1 MVAASSAS
9 RAKPVKR
16 VKKGTETT
24 KNYRFEGFSQRVA
37 KLKID
42 PIHRVRRPS
51 FGEDEGD
58 ANSSHFRS
66 AFDHW
71 TELNLSDNFAQFARR
86 VNPLCESLVQIL
98 YHEEKIM
105 SLLVEFIE
113 KRDHLSMEPL
123 LSLLAQFARD
133 LGVKFEKHFATS
145 VTLVASVAATHP
157 EVEVVEWSFTCL
169 AWIFKFLSRLLVPD
183 LRQLL
188 GIMTPYLG
196 KERQKPFVARFA
208 AESMSF
214 LIRKAGLVYYKNSTP
229 LQRAISFL
237 LDDLHQT
244 AVDNKN
250 VEMYKEGLMAM
261 FSDAIKGVKYGLHSN
276 GIDIFN
282 AILENM
288 STDDDL
294 RSSLGL
300 DVASGILTNIIHNTT
315 PDTFEP
321 IVDTIKSHIE
331 ARCRKADKRRAM
343 ACCRLIFVCVST
355 RKGLRVKNWKHVHQ
369 ALLLLLQSA
378 AAAPGAYAE
387 AIPQLLTAVAYAL
400 QVSPMDEMLPFM
412 RTIMETVTS
421 DPLSNYFLS
430 FCATFSE
437 WGAERFHSVILPY
450 FQKFVNTSW
459 KEQEYELC
467 LILLRLNQAGCI
479 TSEVSKPGYISCPA
493 PWKAKIKKTL
503 KTQRPGETEVTL
515 LNAYSKLP
523 SALSLST
530 EPSLIPEMTQSLHDH
545 VSRALEI
552 NESEPS
558 LSTKFFVG
566 QGFKAYVE
574 LASICGGVDSNLWD
588 QISNVASTYSRLP
601 VFLEATLAYVSACSK
616 ELDLNKPALG
626 DFADVLITNL
636 AGPSHELRLVSLK
649 ILREIVQASGDDTS
663 LISLAIQIEESPL
676 TLQSAREL
684 SMHVRKMAISYPQ
697 VASRRW
703 MSRLIP
709 NFLFGLFSK
718 KMAPLWDDSAAA
730 LKSISEHAD
739 GEKIV
744 SDLAIQWLQERGSP
758 ASAEDT
764 EDDSNTESFV
774 SGNYQCFNAAKVES
788 VGTTNFEAAE
798 PISLLTQ
805 RLEKDHQFSEVI
817 PAAPRTQA
825 LRVLNAAPNIAEK
838 RSRQVVPLFLSWA
851 TRDEEDI
858 PSTTDLKSSETSS
871 YIPWGFHDRL
881 AFLGL
886 FGQYLNPRVL
896 FRASEVHDAL
906 LGLLCH
912 GNSEIQKA
920 ALKALFTWKSQGI
933 LPYKEN
939 LLNILDESRFRDE
952 LSAFVQVGGE
962 DSMIEEAH
970 RDELLPVLLRLLYG
984 RMISKA
990 GASASQ
996 AGQAGRRKAVL
1007 RTLAQLPDN
1016 EFQLFIQISFGP
1028 LGDVHLIHN
1037 SEIDQEVFTREL
1049 ASPRRQM
1056 GLLRMIETVFESL
1069 QSKMTPYAERSMEVV
1084 LYCLVR
1090 ACRELEKSQPEHVA
1104 DSQEGKL
1111 LTVLRNIRST
1121 CIKCLDLI
1129 FSVSLDRDWTPFV
1142 RVIFNETINPRL
1154 ENFATETTQGVSGLL
1169 RLFHTWATAPRS
1181 SFYLVQ
1187 HNDALLM
1194 KVVDCLGVDST
1205 RDEVK
1210 VFIMDEIL
1218 VPLVGLAT
1226 GKELREQEEMSD
1238 IPADEIRS
1246 VVLAPYLDHT
1256 LSHLGNLLKRGPS
1269 RPVLISG
1276 VQTLSLIA
1284 PCVESSKE
1292 TSSLVNITT
1301 YLLRQPPDRVSPK
1314 TKSGLLRILEHFLPL
1329 YDPKE
1334 DSKLFQEVFDAV
1346 SSMFDYFK
1354 DEANREVLSRVFSA
1368 FAKHDPEL
1376 VKVAALCEDLNS
1388 VSRKKLEVDF
1398 ERRLQAFREI
1408 NDGLWEK
1415 FNARQWR
1422 PVLYNMLY
1430 HVKDDEELAIRSS
1443 ASFGLKRFMERAT
1456 LATDNN
1462 AEEFEP
1468 LVNDVLFP
1476 ALQNG
1481 IRQKSELVRMEILS
1495 ALGYFV
1501 KLNPDR
1507 PNIQDMHDLLVDDD
1521 DEASFFNNVLHI
1533 QQHRRLRAL
1542 RRLAAEASK
1551 GKLQASNIS
1560 TIFIPLN
1567 EHFVFDEEADEAT
1580 HNLIAEAVAT
1590 IGALA
1595 EWLDWNQ
1602 FRAIFRRYKGYMQSK
1617 PEMEK
1622 NILRLLGRMSD
1633 ALTTAMNQINVP
1645 KATTEDQMEGVETS
1659 VPSQCTLARTIPS
1672 TSKVA
1677 SELTTNFTPFL
1688 TNFVHHKNEAQ
1699 MSLRLPASVTIIKLL
1714 KLLPEQDMTIR
1725 LPAVLLDVCSILK
1738 SRAQDSRDTARKT
1751 LNDIALLLGP
1761 VYFGY
1766 ILKELR
1772 TTLTK
1777 GYQLHVLSFTVHSML
1792 VATTDDFKQGD
1803 LDYCLADLSAVVMD
1817 DTFGT
1822 VGQEKDAEDYVS
1834 KMKEVKSNKSYDSI
1848 ELLAKNSTIG
1858 NLSNLIRPLQS
1869 LLKEKLT
1876 STIVRKADELLRR
1889 IGIGLLRN
1897 PGAENRDILMFCY
1910 EVIKES
1916 YQEPVQTAKKALSA
1930 SEEHFLIKLHG
1941 PKRGEKRGTTSSY
1954 AYKLTRFALDVL
1966 RSVLSKFDSL
1976 LTPAN
1981 VAGFL
1986 PIIGDSL
1993 VQGQEEV
2000 KISAL
2005 RLLSTMIKLPLAELD
2020 NNSHVY
2026 LTEAVKIIKE
2036 APSTNTE
2043 AAQASLKLIAAM
2055 LRERKSTKLRDG
2067 HLSYLL
2073 QRLTSD
2079 IEEPDRQGITFNF
2092 IRAVMSRKFVVT
2104 EMYELVDH
2112 IATMMVTNQTRSAR
2126 DLARGVYIHFL
2137 IEYPQAKNRWTKQ
2150 LAFLAKNLE
2159 YKHSEGRQ
2167 SVMEAIHTLLSKTGQ
2182 ELAQDIIGTFFL
2194 PVVIAM
2200 ANDDASECREL
2211 AGALLSQFYS
2221 RADSETM
2228 KTMLVPLHS
2237 WLEQTD
2243 NLLLTG
2249 TGLRAMRIYF
2259 EAEETTK
2266 EKEARFVRE
2275 LLPSIMQPV
2284 LEADDTENWQTLYYA
2299 LQLYAKLC
2307 KSVPAIALAK
2317 ESATNWTAIRECL
2330 FYPHA
2335 WVKTSASNLVGTW
2348 LADLAKSNATS
2359 GYGSLPLEN
2368 ASGLALDRDAM
2379 LQLIRASVRCLRTP
2393 AVSEE
2398 LAMQTVRNII
2408 FITRCCAQNGLEFSR
2423 RGDKAAESDA
2433 SDSEESDDENEEE
2446 QSADSAKPAIRYIFE
2461 QVSSVL
2467 RRELLNTRANSL
2479 IPKTASIGLLAA
2491 LCRHLDA
2498 EQIQPSIPT
2507 ILIPLQH
2514 MTDSSIPPPRSSDL
2528 VFRESYKALV
2538 SNCHEVLDLIQKKL
2552 GTSEFVKQMA
2562 LVQEK
2567 IKEKREGRRVK
2578 RRIEAVTEPEKFGR
2592 EKKRRNDRK
2601 RDKRKEKGMEHR
2613 SKRRG
2618 W

>member
-16 VKKGTETT
+16 VKKGTQTT
-24 KNYRFEGFSQRVA
+24 KSYRYEPFSQRVA
-37 KLKID
+37 RLKID

-51 FGEDEGD
+51 FGEDGEGD
-58 ANSSHFRS
+58 ETSSHFRS
-66 AFDHW
+66 AFEHW
-71 TELNLSDNFAQFARR
+71 TELNLSDNFVQFARR

-105 SLLVEFIE
+105 KLLVEFIE

-133 LGVKFEKHFATS
+133 LGAKFEKHFATS

-157 EVEVVEWSFTCL
+157 EVDVVEWSFTCL
-169 AWIFKFLSRLLVPD
+169 AWTFKFLSRLLVPD

-229 LQRAISFL
+229 LQRVVSFL
-237 LDDLHQT
+237 FDDLHQT
-244 AVDNKN
+244 ATESKN
-250 VEMYKEGLMAM
+250 VEIYKEGLMAM

-276 GIDIFN
+276 GTDIFSC
-282 AILENM
+282 ILENV

-300 DVASGILTNIIHNTT
+300 DVASGILTNIVHHTT

-331 ARCRKADKRRAM
+331 AHCRTADNRRAKS
-343 ACCRLIFVCVST
+343 CCRLLFLCVSI
-355 RKGLRVKNWKHVHQ
+355 RKGARVKNWKPIHQ
-369 ALLLLLQSA
+369 TLLLLLQSA
-378 AAAPGAYAE
+378 AAAPDTYAE
-387 AIPQLLTAVAYAL
+387 AANQLLTSVAYAL
-400 QVSPMDEMLPFM
+400 QVSPMDELLPFM
-412 RTIMETVTS
+412 RAIMEAVSS
-421 DPLSNYFLS
+421 DPLSTYFLS

-437 WGAERFHSVILPY
+437 WGAERFHNVVLPY

-459 KEQEYELC
+459 QEREYELC

-479 TSEVSKPGYISCPA
+479 TSEVSKPGYITCPA
-493 PWKAKIKKTL
+493 PWKARIKETL
-503 KTQRPGETEVTL
+503 KTKRPGMTEVTL

-523 SALSLST
+523 NALSLST
-530 EPSLIPEMTQSLHDH
+530 EPSLLPDITKSFHDH
-545 VSRALEI
+545 LSRALKSD
-552 NESEPS
+552 ESDRS
-558 LSTKFFVG
+558 SSAMFFVG
-566 QGFKAYVE
+566 QGFKSYVE
-574 LASICGGVDSNLWD
+574 LAVQNGGIDASLWD
-588 QISNVASTYSRLP
+588 QISSVAATYSRLP
-601 VFLEATLAYVSACSK
+601 AFLDATLAYVSASFTS
-616 ELDLNKPALG
+616 LDLSKPALG

-649 ILREIVQASGDDTS
+649 ILREIIQASGDDPS
-663 LISLAIQIEESPL
+663 LVSLAIEIEESPL

-703 MSRLIP
+703 MARLIP

-730 LKSISEHAD
+730 LKSISEHAE

-744 SDLAIQWLQERGSP
+744 SDLAIQWLQEKGSSSSVGD
-758 ASAEDT
+758 AD
-764 EDDSNTESFV
+764 DDSNAESHV
-774 SGNYQCFNAAKVES
+774 GGEYLCFNASRVES
-788 VGTTNFEAAE
+788 VGTSNFEASE
-798 PISLLTQ
+798 PISTLTQ
-805 RLEKDHQFSEVI
+805 QFEKDHQFAEVI
-817 PAAPRTQA
+817 PASPRTQA

-851 TRDEEDI
+851 TRDEEDG
-858 PSTTDLKSSETSS
+858 PSATDSSS

-886 FGQYLNPRVL
+886 LGQYLNPRVL
-896 FRASEVHDAL
+896 FRAAEVHDAL

-920 ALKALFTWKSQGI
+920 ALKALFTWKSQSI
-933 LPYKEN
+933 SPYKEN

-952 LSAFVQVGGE
+952 LSAFVRVGGE
-962 DSMIEEAH
+962 DAMIDEAH
-970 RDELLPVLLRLLYG
+970 RSGLLPVLLRLLYG

-990 GASASQ
+990 GASATQ

-1007 RTLAQLPDN
+1007 RTLSLLPDH
-1016 EFQLFIQISFGP
+1016 EFETFMQVSFGP
-1028 LGDVHLIHN
+1028 LGDVNLFQN
-1037 SEIDQEVFTREL
+1037 GQVDQQVFQQES

-1069 QSKMTPYAERSMEVV
+1069 QNRMVPYTERSMEVV

-1090 ACRELEKSQPEHVA
+1090 ACRELEKERPDDVANSQ
-1104 DSQEGKL
+1104 DGKL

-1129 FSVSLDRDWTPFV
+1129 FSISLDRDWTPFV
-1142 RVIFNETINPRL
+1142 RVIFDEAINPRL
-1154 ENFATETTQGVSGLL
+1154 KNFATETTQGVSGLL
-1169 RLFHTWATAPRS
+1169 KLFHVWATAPRS
-1181 SFYLVQ
+1181 SFYLVR
-1187 HNDALLM
+1187 HNDALIT
-1194 KVVDCLGVDST
+1194 KIVDCLGVDST

-1210 VFIMDEIL
+1210 VYVMDEIL

-1226 GKELREQEEMSD
+1226 GKELAEQEKMSD

-1246 VVLAPYLDHT
+1246 EVLAPYLEHA
-1256 LSHLGNLLKRGPS
+1256 LYHLGNLLKRGPS

-1276 VQTLSLIA
+1276 VQTLSLVA

-1292 TSSLVNITT
+1292 TSSLVSIAT

-1314 TKSGLLRILEHFLPL
+1314 TKSGLLHILEHFLPL
-1329 YDPKE
+1329 FDPQQ
-1334 DSKLFQEVFDAV
+1334 DSKLLQEVFEAV
-1346 SSMFDYFK
+1346 SSMFDYFR
-1354 DEANREVLSRVFSA
+1354 DEANREVLSRVFTA
-1368 FAKHDPEL
+1368 FTKHDSEL
-1376 VKVAALCEDLNS
+1376 VKVAALCGDLNS
-1388 VSRKKLEVDF
+1388 ISRKKLEVDF
-1398 ERRLQAFREI
+1398 ERRLQAFRQI
-1408 NDGLWEK
+1408 NDDLWEK

-1422 PVLYNMLY
+1422 PILYNMLY
-1430 HVKDDEELAIRSS
+1430 HVKDEEELAIRSS
-1443 ASFGLKRFMERAT
+1443 SSFGLKRFMERAT
-1456 LATDNN
+1456 LNTDNDLK
-1462 AEEFEP
+1462 EFEP

-1476 ALQNG
+1476 ALQSG
-1481 IRQKSELVRMEILS
+1481 VRQKSELIRAEFVS

-1501 KLNPDR
+1501 KLNPNR
-1507 PNIQDMHDLLVDDD
+1507 SNVQDMKGLLVDDD
-1521 DEASFFNNVLHI
+1521 EEASFFTNVLHI

-1542 RRLAAEASK
+1542 RRLANEASN

-1567 EHFVFDEEADEAT
+1567 EHFVFDDEADEAT

-1602 FRAIFRRYKGYMQSK
+1602 FRAIFRRYKSYMTSK

-1622 NILRLLGRMSD
+1622 NVLRLLGRMSD
-1633 ALTTAMNQINVP
+1633 ALTTAMNQIVS
-1645 KATTEDQMEGVETS
+1645 KTTTEGEMEGVETS
-1659 VPSQCTLARTIPS
+1659 MPFKCALARSIPS
-1672 TSKVA
+1672 AAKVA

-1688 TNFVHHKNEAQ
+1688 TNFIHHKNEAQ
-1699 MSLRLPASVTIIKLL
+1699 MSLRLPAAVTTIKLL
-1714 KLLPEQDMTIR
+1714 KLLPELDMTIR
-1725 LPAVLLDVCSILK
+1725 LPPVLLDVCSILK
-1738 SRAQDSRDTARKT
+1738 SRSQDARDTARKT
-1751 LNDIALLLGP
+1751 LNDIALLMGP

-1792 VATTDDFKQGD
+1792 VTTTDEFKQGD
-1803 LDYCLADLSAVVMD
+1803 LDYCLADLTSVVMD

-1822 VGQEKDAEDYVS
+1822 VGQEKDAEEYVS
-1834 KMKEVKSNKSYDSI
+1834 KMKEVKSNKSYDSM
-1848 ELLAKNSTIG
+1848 ELLAKNTTVR
-1858 NLSNLIRPLQS
+1858 NLVNVLRPLQS
-1869 LLKEKLT
+1869 LLQEKLN
-1876 STIVRKADELLRR
+1876 SNIVRKADELLRR
-1889 IGIGLLRN
+1889 IGVGLLRN
-1897 PGAENRDILMFCY
+1897 PGAESRDLLIFCY

-1916 YQEPVQTAKKALSA
+1916 YKDPAQNEKKVLSY
-1930 SEEHFLIKLHG
+1930 SEERFLVKLQG
-1941 PKRGEKRGTTSSY
+1941 AKRGEKRGATTS
-1954 AYKLTRFALDVL
+1954 AVYKLTRFALDVL

-1986 PIIGDSL
+1986 PVIGDSL
-1993 VQGQEEV
+1993 VQAQEEV

-2005 RLLSTMIKLPLAELD
+2005 RLLSTMIKLPLTEIDTNA
-2020 NNSHVY
+2020 HVY
-2026 LTEAVKIIKE
+2026 LTEAVKMIKE
-2036 APSTNTE
+2036 SPSTNSE

-2055 LRERKSTKLRDG
+2055 LRERKTTKLRDG
-2067 HLSYLL
+2067 HLAYLL
-2073 QRLTSD
+2073 QRIASD
-2079 IEEPDRQGITFNF
+2079 IEEPDRQGVTFNF
-2092 IRAVMSRKFVVT
+2092 IRAVMSRKFVVP

-2112 IATMMVTNQTRSAR
+2112 IATMMVTNQTRAAR

-2159 YKHSEGRQ
+2159 YKHSDGRQ

-2182 ELAQDIIGTFFL
+2182 ELAQDIVGTFFL
-2194 PVVIAM
+2194 PVVIVM
-2200 ANDDASECREL
+2200 TNDDAPECREL
-2211 AGALLSQFYS
+2211 AGALLGQFYS
-2221 RADSETM
+2221 RADNEQM
-2228 KTMLVPLHS
+2228 KAMLTPLHS

-2243 NLLLTG
+2243 NLLLTS
-2249 TGLRAMRIYF
+2249 TGLQAIRIYF
-2259 EAEETTK
+2259 EVEETKK
-2266 EKEARFVRE
+2266 EKEARFVIDI
-2275 LLPSIMQPV
+2275 LPSLMQPV
-2284 LEADDTENWQTLYYA
+2284 LEAEETDDWQTLYFS
-2299 LQLYAKLC
+2299 LQLYAKIC
-2307 KSVPAIALAK
+2307 KAVPSIALSK
-2317 ESATNWTAIRECL
+2317 ECTRIWTAIRECL
-2330 FYPHA
+2330 FYRHA
-2335 WVKTSASNLVGTW
+2335 WVKTCASNLVGTW
-2348 LADLAKSNATS
+2348 LADLAKFNATS
-2359 GYGSLPLEN
+2359 GYGSLPLAN
-2368 ASGLALDRDAM
+2368 TTGLALDRDAM

-2408 FITRCCAQNGLEFSR
+2408 FIARCCAQNGLEFSYA
-2423 RGDKAAESDA
+2423 GGKATESDV
-2433 SDSEESDDENEEE
+2433 SDSEDSDDEDKEE
-2446 QSADSAKPAIRYIFE
+2446 QATEISKPAIQYIFG

-2467 RRELLNTRANSL
+2467 RRELLTTRAQSL
-2479 IPKTASIGLLAA
+2479 VPKTASIGLLAA
-2491 LCRHLDA
+2491 LCRHLEP
-2498 EQIQPSIPT
+2498 EQIQPSLPT
-2507 ILIPLQH
+2507 ILVPLQH
-2514 MTDSSIPPPRSSDL
+2514 LTDSSIPPPRSSDL

-2552 GTSEFVKQMA
+2552 GTTEFVKQMA
-2562 LVQEK
+2562 LVQEQ

-2578 RRIEAVTEPEKFGR
+2578 RRIEAVTDPERFGR

-2613 SKRRG
+2613 GRRRG